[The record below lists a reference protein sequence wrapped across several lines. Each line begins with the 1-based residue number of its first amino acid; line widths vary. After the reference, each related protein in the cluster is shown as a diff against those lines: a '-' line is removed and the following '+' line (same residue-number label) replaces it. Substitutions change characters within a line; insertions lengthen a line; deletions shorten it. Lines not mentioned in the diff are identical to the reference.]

1 MLAEGAIQIPL
12 PELTL
17 ERVAEIS
24 AEMDGSPARIDRE
37 IWRRSARDAAATGGD
52 SRRFTRGQHRKV
64 RPWKGAGARKRSL
77 SAGSVYAIQGHLN
90 YFQDWLG
97 RDTTVA
103 EIDGGTLMDYR
114 SHLLGNLKSK
124 KWTRTTAW
132 HYLKT
137 VKAFIRWLWQT
148 EVIASLPRV
157 LDGKVGPLKISL
169 PTPNPVVFTTD
180 EIRNLLKAASAR
192 TKLYILLMLNCGMTQ
207 KDISDLKFEEVDWGN
222 RRITRKRSETSD
234 HENVP
239 IVSYLLVRDASI
251 ASPGAEQRGQ
261 RPVLQNAN
269 GSPLR
274 TEMMGEDGKY
284 KKTDNVKNAFD
295 RLCKKTGIKK
305 PLKSLKKTSASLL
318 RDNERFQGL
327 EGLFLGH
334 APQSMSDKHY
344 TLVPGK
350 LLDQAILWLESQY
363 EIGVPGNQS
372 NDADVS
378 SGEE

>member
-1 MLAEGAIQIPL
+1 M
-12 PELTL
+12 
-17 ERVAEIS
+17 
-24 AEMDGSPARIDRE
+24 
-37 IWRRSARDAAATGGD
+37 
-52 SRRFTRGQHRKV
+52 
-64 RPWKGAGARKRSL
+64 KG
-77 SAGSVYAIQGHLN
+77 
-90 YFQDWLG
+90 
-97 RDTTVA
+97 
-103 EIDGGTLMDYR
+103 
-114 SHLLGNLKSK
+114 
-124 KWTRTTAW
+124 
-132 HYLKT
+132 
-137 VKAFIRWLWQT
+137 
-148 EVIASLPRV
+148 
-157 LDGKVGPLKISL
+157 
-169 PTPNPVVFTTD
+169 
-180 EIRNLLKAASAR
+180 
-192 TKLYILLMLNCGMTQ
+192 
-207 KDISDLKFEEVDWGN
+207 
-222 RRITRKRSETSD
+222 RITRKRSKTSD

-239 IVSYLLVRDASI
+239 TVNYLLWRETFRLLQQERPQES
-251 ASPGAEQRGQ
+251 RG
-261 RPVLQNAN
+261 LALLNSN
-269 GSPLR
+269 GSPLW
-274 TEMMGEDGKY
+274 TETLGNDGKY